1 MREFENKKLL
11 VLGTSVGSVEIVNYA
26 KSKGAYVIVVD
37 YLPADKSAAKLVAD
51 RAEMISTTDVEALVE
66 FAKKEKISGVFCGVS
81 EVNLKSVRA
90 IATALN
96 LPCYFT
102 EEQWELCQNKRTFK
116 ELCKK
121 NGVPVAEEYGIGDCT
136 DDEKLDGLKYPVI
149 VKPVDQGAAVGITI
163 CKNKEELKI
172 GYANAIEKSFSKRA
186 LVEQYIVGEEFS
198 AAYTII
204 DGEYRLSTIG
214 TKYLDRSQEGL
225 LPLPNAYVYP
235 SKLHNFY
242 KETIN
247 DNVINM
253 FKSIGIENGTVFVQ
267 GVTDGKNIALFEA
280 GLRMGGTALF
290 RFVHRVN
297 GINILHLLT
306 NFALTGKMEGDIDLE
321 DAMLKGKKCC
331 LLSLLNGGGKINK
344 IIGVE
349 EASKLPGVVETIV
362 RYNEGDTVPKS
373 GTLHQSHIRFF
384 VVEDSFE
391 DLKKT
396 IVEIQKTVKVL
407 DDYSNN
413 MLLKDFDANI
423 LSEEGN

>member
-1 MREFENKKLL
+1 MGKFENKKFL
-11 VLGTSVGSVEIVNYA
+11 VLGTSVGSVEMVNYA
-26 KSKGAYVIVVD
+26 KSQGAYVIVVD
-37 YLPADKSAAKLVAD
+37 YLPAEKSAAKRVAD
-51 RAEMISTTDVEALVE
+51 QCEMISTTDIPTLTE
-66 FAKKEKISGVFCGVS
+66 FAKKEKIDGVFCGVS

-102 EEQWELCQNKRTFK
+102 EEQWEFCQNKRTFK

-121 NGVPVAEEYGIGDCT
+121 NNVPVAEEYDIGDLG
-136 DDEKLDGLKYPVI
+136 DDLKLDNLKYPVI

-172 GYANAIEKSFSKRA
+172 GYTKAVEKSYSKRA

-204 DGEYRLSTIG
+204 DGEYKLSTIG
-214 TKYLDRSQEGL
+214 TKYLDRSQEGF

-235 SKLHNFY
+235 SKLHDFY
-242 KETIN
+242 IETIN
-247 DNVINM
+247 DNVIAM
-253 FKSIGIENGTVFVQ
+253 LKSIGLKNGTVFVQ

-306 NFALTGKMEGDIDLE
+306 NFALTGKMDGDISLE

-331 LLSLLNGGGKINK
+331 LLSLLNGGGKIDK

-349 EASKLPGVVETIV
+349 EASRLPSVVETVV
-362 RYNEGDTVPKS
+362 RYKEGDTIPKS

-391 DLKKT
+391 DLKNT
-396 IVEIQKTVKVL
+396 IIKIQKTVKVL
-407 DDYSNN
+407 DEYSNN
-413 MLLKDFDANI
+413 MLLKDFDAN
-423 LSEEGN
+423 LLL

>member
-1 MREFENKKLL
+1 MGKFKNKKFL
-11 VLGTSVGSVEIVNYA
+11 VLGTSVGSVEMVNYA
-26 KSKGAYVIVVD
+26 KSQGAYVIVVD
-37 YLPADKSAAKLVAD
+37 YLPAEKSAAKRVAD
-51 RAEMISTTDVEALVE
+51 QCEMISTTDIPALTE
-66 FAKKEKISGVFCGVS
+66 FAKKEKIDGVFCGVS

-102 EEQWELCQNKRTFK
+102 EEQWEFCQNKRTFK

-121 NGVPVAEEYGIGDCT
+121 NNVPVAEEYDIGDLG
-136 DDEKLDGLKYPVI
+136 DDLKLDNLKYPVI

-172 GYANAIEKSFSKRA
+172 GYTKAVEKSYSKRA

-204 DGEYRLSTIG
+204 DGEYKLSTIG
-214 TKYLDRSQEGL
+214 TKYLDRSQEGF

-235 SKLHNFY
+235 SKLHDFY
-242 KETIN
+242 IETIN
-247 DNVINM
+247 DNVIAM
-253 FKSIGIENGTVFVQ
+253 FKSIGLKNGTVFVQ

-306 NFALTGKMEGDIDLE
+306 NFALTGKMDGDISLE

-331 LLSLLNGGGKINK
+331 LLSLLNGGGKIDK

-349 EASKLPGVVETIV
+349 EASRLPSVVETVV
-362 RYNEGDTVPKS
+362 RYKEGDTIPKS

-391 DLKKT
+391 DLKNT
-396 IVEIQKTVKVL
+396 IIKIQKTVKVL
-407 DDYSNN
+407 DEYSNN
-413 MLLKDFDANI
+413 MLLKDFDANF
-423 LSEEGN
+423 LL

>member
-1 MREFENKKLL
+1 MGKFKNKKFL
-11 VLGTSVGSVEIVNYA
+11 VLGTSVGSVEMVNYA
-26 KSKGAYVIVVD
+26 KSQGAYVIVVD
-37 YLPADKSAAKLVAD
+37 YLPAEKSAAKRVAD
-51 RAEMISTTDVEALVE
+51 QCEMISTTDIPALTE
-66 FAKKEKISGVFCGVS
+66 FAKKEKIDGVFCGVS

-102 EEQWELCQNKRTFK
+102 EEQWEFCQNKRTFK

-121 NGVPVAEEYGIGDCT
+121 NNVPVAEEYDIGDLG
-136 DDEKLDGLKYPVI
+136 DDLKLDNLKYPVI

-172 GYANAIEKSFSKRA
+172 GYTKAVEKSYSKRA

-204 DGEYRLSTIG
+204 DGEYKLSTIG
-214 TKYLDRSQEGL
+214 TKYLDRSQEGF

-235 SKLHNFY
+235 SKLHDFY
-242 KETIN
+242 IETIN
-247 DNVINM
+247 DNVIAM
-253 FKSIGIENGTVFVQ
+253 FKSIGLKNGTVFVQ

-306 NFALTGKMEGDIDLE
+306 NFALTGKMDGDISLE

-331 LLSLLNGGGKINK
+331 LLSLLNGGGKIDK

-349 EASKLPGVVETIV
+349 EASRLPSVVETVV
-362 RYNEGDTVPKS
+362 RYKEGDTIPKS

-391 DLKKT
+391 DLKNT
-396 IVEIQKTVKVL
+396 IIKIQKTVKVL
-407 DDYSNN
+407 DEYSNN
-413 MLLKDFDANI
+413 MLLKDFDTN
-423 LSEEGN
+423 LLL